1 MIRAGKLRKRVEIQ
15 QPIVTRAPNG
25 EKLEEWQT
33 VARRNVRIREE
44 RRPTGSES
52 FYENYQERAITRYQ
66 ISLRWERRLKTLSP
80 LWRLKA
86 GDTIYEL
93 EAVNNVED
101 RNREYLVRATAEF

>member
-15 QPIVTRAPNG
+15 KPLVTRAPNG
-25 EKLEEWQT
+25 EKLETWET

-44 RRPTGSES
+44 RRPTGGEA
-52 FYENYQERAITRYQ
+52 FHADYQERAITRYQ

-80 LWRLKA
+80 LWRFKD
-86 GDTIYEL
+86 GETVYEL
-93 EAVNNVED
+93 EAVNNVEE